1 MSKKLIN
8 FLKNNYILIIL
19 FTLVVMLTVFIF
31 TGVTSKMDYYILT
44 NISKIRTDFLT
55 KLMILISEIGSWYF
69 IIVLLLTCILL
80 IKKLKDNIILV
91 INSLGVLGLNYLIK
105 LIFRRVRPTQFMM
118 IKVGGY
124 SFPSGHAMVSFS
136 IFTTLLIFI
145 NKYIK
150 NKNIKLILQI
160 ICLFLIIFI
169 PISRVYLG
177 VHYFTDVVT
186 GMLISAIIIL
196 IEKKYLKVI

>member
-31 TGVTSKMDYYILT
+31 IGVTSKMDYYILT
-44 NISKIRTDFLT
+44 NISKVRTDFLT

-69 IIVLLLTCILL
+69 IIVLLFTCILL

-105 LIFRRVRPTQFMM
+105 LIFRRARPVQFMM
-118 IKVGGY
+118 IKIGGY

-136 IFTTLLIFI
+136 LFTTLLIFI

-160 ICLFLIIFI
+160 ICLFLIIMM

>member
-69 IIVLLLTCILL
+69 IIVLLFTCILL

-105 LIFRRVRPTQFMM
+105 LIFRRARPVQFMM
-118 IKVGGY
+118 IKIGGY

-136 IFTTLLIFI
+136 LFTTLLIFI

-160 ICLFLIIFI
+160 ICLFLIIMM

>member
-69 IIVLLLTCILL
+69 IIVLLFTCILL

-105 LIFRRVRPTQFMM
+105 LIFKRVRPIQFMM

-136 IFTTLLIFI
+136 LFTTLLIFI

-160 ICLFLIIFI
+160 ICLFLIIMM